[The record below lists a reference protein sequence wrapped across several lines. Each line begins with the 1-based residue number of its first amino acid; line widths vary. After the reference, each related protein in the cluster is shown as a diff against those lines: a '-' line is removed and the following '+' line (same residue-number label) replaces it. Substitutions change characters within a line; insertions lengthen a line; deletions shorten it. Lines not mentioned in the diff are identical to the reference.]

1 MILLIEASLLM
12 IPFCENQP
20 KRIPWKGAG
29 FRGFSK
35 GPYEYE
41 LEYALW
47 FTVRCTYI
55 KEPLEI
61 VRASIQGFDTTT
73 F

>member
-55 KEPLEI
+55 KEP
-61 VRASIQGFDTTT
+61 
-73 F
+73 